1 MRLRK
6 VNNIL
11 RFAHRIE
18 LRDVGLDYMHNCTMT
33 VWLFDVAT
41 ARTASSNDTS
51 INAFSI
57 NSMDYIFI
65 LLLYHHI
72 IIIQWKFQK
81 FVPEIVKRKFY
92 TYE

>member
-6 VNNIL
+6 VNNI
-11 RFAHRIE
+11 RIGLE

-33 VWLFDVAT
+33 VWLFDVPT

-72 IIIQWKFQK
+72 III
-81 FVPEIVKRKFY
+81 FY
-92 TYE
+92 SPSENYSPLSFPML